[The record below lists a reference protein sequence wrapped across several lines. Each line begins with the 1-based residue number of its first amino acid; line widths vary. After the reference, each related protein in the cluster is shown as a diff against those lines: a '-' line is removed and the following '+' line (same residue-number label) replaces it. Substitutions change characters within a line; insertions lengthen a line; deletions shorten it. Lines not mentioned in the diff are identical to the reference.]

1 MATDNR
7 HARNWSVWY
16 CCSQDIQLHQK
27 ERIQRQGKVLIHRN
41 VMHGCGAFSSLQVRH
56 FLAYQEI

>member
-27 ERIQRQGKVLIHRN
+27 ERVQRQGKVLIHRN
-41 VMHGCGAFSSLQVRH
+41 VIHGCGAFLALQVRH
-56 FLAYQEI
+56 F